1 MKITYII
8 STLKGGGAQSPV
20 PAIIKA
26 LEAEGNEVRLVA
38 CQPSDGRAMP
48 NLKRA
53 GIVWRLLNQDNVPV
67 PFYFFTTL
75 WNCLK
80 LLSQDRPDVIWTS
93 LSRAT
98 AIAQIAGWLLKIP
111 VVSWQNSTSLRSYTR
126 IMTGLSKLW
135 VADSSVVAHY
145 MRDEGKVPAKRVVE
159 WPIYKAQTSAV
170 PPLQWDGVG
179 RFHIGSS
186 GRLHEVKNYPALI
199 EGLALFKRQNP
210 QAAQQVHLTILG
222 EGPERA
228 KLEALVRQH
237 GLESNVTLPGFSD
250 DVPSFLESLHLY
262 LQPSR
267 YEGMCLALHEA
278 MAAGVPCAATPF
290 GQMRESLDG
299 GRCGFVIDPANPAQ
313 SIAAILAHAM
323 ANQSALRDMALIAQK
338 NTLSQFGPEAFQKR
352 AQNVLAMIQK
362 AIKPKP

>member
-1 MKITYII
+1 MKISYLI
-8 STLKGGGAQSPV
+8 STFEDGGAEFAL
-20 PAIIKA
+20 PAIVKA
-26 LEAEGNEVRLVA
+26 LEAEGHDVQLVA
-38 CQPSDGRAMP
+38 CNRSNGATIPRLD
-48 NLKRA
+48 KA
-53 GIVWRLLNQDNVPV
+53 GIRWQLLHDARPPFHASVWAFARLMLH
-67 PFYFFTTL
+67 
-75 WNCLK
+75 K
-80 LLSQDRPDVIWTS
+80 RPDVIWTS

-98 AIAQIAGWLLKIP
+98 AAGQLVGKLLNIP
-111 VVSWQNSTSLRSYTR
+111 VVSWKHSASLRPHTR
-126 IMTGLSKLW
+126 RMRNFSTLW
-135 VADSSVVAHY
+135 VADSPDVARF
-145 MRDEGKVPAKRVVE
+145 MRDEGPLDADRVAQ
-159 WPIYKAQTSAV
+159 WPLYQAQPPST

-338 NTLSQFGPEAFQKR
+338 NTLSQFGPEAFQKH
-352 AQNVLAMIQK
+352 AQNVLQALQNRLR
-362 AIKPKP
+362 A